1 MCYEINFLFVS
12 FEQKIQIFNCI
23 IPPPQKKKKD
33 ELNGLERPNLL
44 QG

>member
-23 IPPPQKKKKD
+23 IPPKKKKD

>member
-23 IPPPQKKKKD
+23 IPPQKKD